1 MAEPITLHGGTK
13 LSDLLTAYPWL
24 KEALI
29 GISEKFHLLNT
40 PLGKVM
46 VKKATISEMSKRSG
60 FEEAFLIEKL
70 QSLIA
75 AHSAG

>member
-1 MAEPITLHGGTK
+1 MTEPITLHSGTK
-13 LSDLLTAYPWL
+13 LSDLLESYPWL
-24 KEALI
+24 KESLI
-29 GISEKFHLLNT
+29 GVSEKFHLLNT

-46 VKKATISEMSKRSG
+46 IKKATISEMSKRSG

-75 AHSAG
+75 ARTAG